1 MRTPLP
7 CGLHCGMGRE
17 ICGLGAGV
25 DLLNFMAVDVGSSEA
40 GAPSRSSRSKGDR
53 PKLKFGDKVN
63 FSRWESDAALCFRSF
78 MARGHGLGGGDMAS
92 KAKERE
98 DGKILGAPGAA
109 RSRLTSRARTQPG
122 FIQMHWGE

>member
-1 MRTPLP
+1 
-7 CGLHCGMGRE
+7 MGRE

-53 PKLKFGDKVN
+53 PKLKFGDTVN

-92 KAKERE
+92 KARERE
-98 DGKILGAPGAA
+98 DGKIFGSARGSKVPADQQGKDAA
-109 RSRLTSRARTQPG
+109 RIHTNALG
-122 FIQMHWGE
+122 